1 MAQGVLRT
9 SCGWSS
15 FSGLHLLEGED
26 ISCCLFLHSP
36 TFHRH
41 SVQVVSESE
50 GDTQKEALVFG
61 KRVFGSPQS
70 KINTMEYGVHCWG

>member
-15 FSGLHLLEGED
+15 FSGLHLLEEED

-50 GDTQKEALVFG
+50 GDTQKEAIVF
-61 KRVFGSPQS
+61 RSPQT
-70 KINTMEYGVHCWG
+70 KIDTMEYGVQC

>member
-15 FSGLHLLEGED
+15 FLAF
-26 ISCCLFLHSP
+26 ISWRERISPVAFFFTPPHSID
-36 TFHRH
+36 T
-41 SVQVVSESE
+41 VQVVIEFE

-70 KINTMEYGVHCWG
+70 KIDTTEYGVHCWG

>member
-1 MAQGVLRT
+1 MEFL
-9 SCGWSS
+9 
-15 FSGLHLLEGED
+15 SGLHLLEGED

-70 KINTMEYGVHCWG
+70 KIDIVEYRVQCWG